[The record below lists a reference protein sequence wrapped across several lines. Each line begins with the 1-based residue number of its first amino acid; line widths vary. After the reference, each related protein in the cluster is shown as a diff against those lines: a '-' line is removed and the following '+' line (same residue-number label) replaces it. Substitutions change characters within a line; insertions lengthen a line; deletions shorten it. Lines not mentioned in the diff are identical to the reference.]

1 MRIAALFIAMCFA
14 SQAIAGMDEGIAAYK
29 KKDFATTFV
38 EIAPLAEQGHLYAQ
52 DLLGLMY
59 LLGQGV
65 PKDEAKGVQLITA
78 SAEGGFA
85 DAQFNLGAMFENGQ
99 GVEKDLDE
107 ALAWYTKSAEQDYAV
122 AQANLGMMYANAR
135 GVEQDDEVAVEW
147 YTKAAEQGHAIG
159 QRLLGAM
166 YLLGRGVEQD
176 DDLAFEWTSKA
187 ASQNDEFALAILGEM
202 YENGNGTEKDIVKS
216 EHYYTLASKAGNELA
231 RKALGRL
238 QASKN
243 CVAKAST
250 FLFNEAV
257 MCTDKNALRAAI
269 QDGGAVVEREDDDYW
284 YDIYDSSQV
293 LEGTSKLSVSYIKDK
308 FARAFYEYDSDMDT
322 EKVVEVRDMVVS
334 KYGKPATSSGNPA
347 VGEVRYTWKLK
358 DGIQLE
364 VKRGWPDTT
373 VYMTYTHPANFA
385 ALEAEQERQK
395 RAAEVEK
402 RGKQNRAF

>member
-1 MRIAALFIAMCFA
+1 MRIAALLIAMCFA
-14 SQAIAGMDEGIAAYK
+14 SQAVAGMDEGIAAYK
-29 KKDFATTFV
+29 KHDYATTLV
-38 EIAPLAEQGHLYAQ
+38 ELAPLAEQGNLSAQ
-52 DLLGLMY
+52 DILGLMY
-59 LLGQGV
+59 LLGQGI

-85 DAQFNLGAMFENGQ
+85 DAQFNLGAMFENGH
-99 GVEKDLDE
+99 GVEKDLAA
-107 ALAWYTKSAEQDYAV
+107 ALAWYTKSAEQGYAA
-122 AQANLGMMYANAR
+122 AQGNLGMMYANAR
-135 GVEQDDEVAVEW
+135 GVDQDDEVAVEW
-147 YTKAAEQGHAIG
+147 YAKAAEQDYAVA

-176 DDLAFEWTSKA
+176 DDLAFEWTNKA
-187 ASQNDEFALAILGEM
+187 AAQNDEFALAILGEM
-202 YENGNGTEKDIVKS
+202 YENGNGTEKDLAKA
-216 EHYYTLASKAGNELA
+216 EHYYTLASKTGNELA

-243 CVAKAST
+243 CVAKATT

-257 MCTDKNALRAAI
+257 MCTNKDTLRAAI
-269 QDGGAVVEREDDDYW
+269 QEGGAVVEREDDGYW
-284 YDIYDSSQV
+284 YDIYDSSEI

-308 FARAFYEYDSDMDT
+308 FARAFYEYDADMDT
-322 EKVVEVRDMVVS
+322 AKVVEVRDMVAS

-364 VKRGWPDTT
+364 VNRGWPDTT
-373 VYMTYTHPANFA
+373 VYLTYTHPANFA

-395 RAAEVEK
+395 HAAEVEK